1 MIHAEPPKAA
11 TETCADRAYAFIR
24 GQILD
29 GEYGAGMLLN
39 PAEIAEKLV
48 FSVIPV
54 REAMIRLKARG
65 LLTQSGR
72 SGYCIATIEPAEATI
87 IYKAL
92 AAIYTSAIERYI
104 DTRRMT
110 LGAIDIN
117 ALQGEDGSFDK
128 RAYIALSHEV
138 SRALLTKNEYEVTL
152 VLLDRLCVI
161 NACLLRH
168 SDVLQKGCTDLVK
181 VCELTRSYSLEA
193 VDYYKK
199 MIAYIVNIIAT
210 EIAPKWVS
218 W

>member
-1 MIHAEPPKAA
+1 MIHAEPPKTA

-29 GEYGAGMLLN
+29 GEYSAGMLLN

-72 SGYCIATIEPAEATI
+72 SGYCVATIEPAEATI

-104 DTRRMT
+104 ESRRMT
-110 LGAIDIN
+110 LAAIDVS
-117 ALQGEDGSFDK
+117 ALHGADGTFAK
-128 RAYIALSHEV
+128 HAYIEISHEI

-168 SDVLQKGCTDLVK
+168 PGVLQKGCADLINI
-181 VCELTRSYSLEA
+181 CELTRSYSPDA
-193 VDYYKK
+193 VEFYRQ

-210 EIAPKWVS
+210 EVAPKWVS